1 VSATETLSPPSST
14 SDQRV
19 SWAVLVIAGLAQFM
33 VVLDITVVNIAL
45 PSIQRGL
52 HFSATNLQ
60 WVVNGYTLIF
70 GGFLLLGGRAAD
82 LLGRKRLFIAGVIL
96 FAAASLLNGVA
107 QSSGMLIV
115 GRGLQGLGGALVSPA
130 ALAIVTTTYT
140 RRDQRTTALA
150 AWSAIAAAGSALGL
164 LLGGVLTDIASWRWV
179 FFINVP
185 IGIGAILLALRYI
198 AESRV
203 ESARRYDVAGAVA
216 VTSGLV
222 VFVYTIVKAQAYGW
236 GSARTVGGFL
246 VALILLATF
255 VVIEQRSDNPLMRLN
270 IFRVRSLAI
279 GDASLLLVASAMFGM
294 FYFASLYVQEIL
306 HDSPLTA
313 GFVFL
318 PVCVGIMIGSIVA
331 QQTMKRVGVR
341 NLAAVGTFVAAIGL
355 LFLTRLPVHGRYV
368 EDLLPGLLPL
378 AFGLGMTFVA
388 VTVLATS
395 GVDGDDA
402 GLASGLFNVSQQV
415 GGSLGLAILS
425 TLAASQ
431 TSHLLSSHSAGG
443 VAAATVSGYHVAF
456 LGAGIML
463 AAAGLL
469 LTFALRRSHMA
480 AIEEEIQSVGAVV
493 PVGL

>member
-1 VSATETLSPPSST
+1 
-14 SDQRV
+14 
-19 SWAVLVIAGLAQFM
+19 
-33 VVLDITVVNIAL
+33 
-45 PSIQRGL
+45 
-52 HFSATNLQ
+52 
-60 WVVNGYTLIF
+60 
-70 GGFLLLGGRAAD
+70 
-82 LLGRKRLFIAGVIL
+82 
-96 FAAASLLNGVA
+96 
-107 QSSGMLIV
+107 
-115 GRGLQGLGGALVSPA
+115 
-130 ALAIVTTTYT
+130 
-140 RRDQRTTALA
+140 
-150 AWSAIAAAGSALGL
+150 
-164 LLGGVLTDIASWRWV
+164 
-179 FFINVP
+179 
-185 IGIGAILLALRYI
+185 
-198 AESRV
+198 
-203 ESARRYDVAGAVA
+203 
-216 VTSGLV
+216 
-222 VFVYTIVKAQAYGW
+222 
-236 GSARTVGGFL
+236 
-246 VALILLATF
+246 
-255 VVIEQRSDNPLMRLN
+255 
-270 IFRVRSLAI
+270 
-279 GDASLLLVASAMFGM
+279 
-294 FYFASLYVQEIL
+294 
-306 HDSPLTA
+306 
-313 GFVFL
+313 
-318 PVCVGIMIGSIVA
+318 
-331 QQTMKRVGVR
+331 VR